1 MSNIVNIIFSVAL
14 FLNAAIFIPQ
24 AVRIYTT
31 KSAQGVSLL
40 TFGGL
45 LVIQFATVLHA
56 IMMRDYILLI
66 GYLLSILTCGTVV
79 VLVLINKRNN

>member
-1 MSNIVNIIFSVAL
+1 MLNIINIIFSAAL

-31 KSAQGVSLL
+31 KSAVGVSLL

-56 IMMRDYILLI
+56 VMVQDYILLI
-66 GYLLSILTCGTVV
+66 GYLLSMVTCGSVII
-79 VLVLINKRNN
+79 LVLINKSSN